1 MTFRVWC
8 LYSYFVDALWS
19 QFIWLYLTVCIKKF
33 LLHLIGMYSYRMT
46 YKKQNT
52 TKIFACRSW
61 ILKYSPFH
69 AVSVSAHCPLRKA
82 EELKRAAT
90 AWVMAARERQP
101 WTKAAVTR
109 AFPTQTTSSRGRN
122 MKLLVPVILL
132 FFYKK
137 KHYSANFKV
146 GRGSKG
152 LDEILFSWLMP

>member
-1 MTFRVWC
+1 MLMLYRIISAQRVLNDLLRTKLSRGCMVW
-8 LYSYFVDALWS
+8 LL
-19 QFIWLYLTVCIKKF
+19 IWLYLIEECSVTLDRHVYCIVIVG
-33 LLHLIGMYSYRMT
+33 LNN
-46 YKKQNT
+46 QNT
-52 TKIFACRSW
+52 TKIFADLRFLVFSFLSC
-61 ILKYSPFH
+61 
-69 AVSVSAHCPLRKA
+69 SVCEWPLWKA

-109 AFPTQTTSSRGRN
+109 AFPTQTTNSRGRN
-122 MKLLVPVILL
+122 MKFLL

-152 LDEILFSWLMP
+152 LDEMLLLD